1 MVMETRKLAVPLLAF
16 AGGAILGR
24 MLGLKTLMR
33 GAMTA
38 AAVTG
43 ITTRPAL
50 GGPNTHRGANGANG
64 PHRRKSA
71 RGAHRRR
78 PRRKSSTA

>member
-24 MLGLKTLMR
+24 VLGLKTLMR

-50 GGPNTHRGANGANG
+50 GGPNSQRGANGA
-64 PHRRKSA
+64 HRRKSA
-71 RGAHRRR
+71 RGAHRRS

>member
-50 GGPNTHRGANGANG
+50 GGPNTHRGANGA
-64 PHRRKSA
+64 HRRKSA
-71 RGAHRRR
+71 RGAHRRSR
-78 PRRKSSTA
+78 QRKSSTA

>member
-1 MVMETRKLAVPLLAF
+1 METRKLALPLLAF

-24 MLGLKTLMR
+24 VLGLKTLMR

-50 GGPNTHRGANGANG
+50 VGPNSHRTTNGA
-64 PHRRKSA
+64 HRRKGA
-71 RGAHRRR
+71 RGAHRRS
-78 PRRKSSTA
+78 PHRKSSTA

>member
-50 GGPNTHRGANGANG
+50 GGPNTHRGANGA
-64 PHRRKSA
+64 HRRKSA
-71 RGAHRRR
+71 RGAHRRS

>member
-33 GAMTA
+33 RAMTA

-50 GGPNTHRGANGANG
+50 GGPNTHRGANGA
-64 PHRRKSA
+64 HRRKSA
-71 RGAHRRR
+71 RGAHRRSR
-78 PRRKSSTA
+78 QRKSSTA

>member
-50 GGPNTHRGANGANG
+50 GGPNTHRGANG